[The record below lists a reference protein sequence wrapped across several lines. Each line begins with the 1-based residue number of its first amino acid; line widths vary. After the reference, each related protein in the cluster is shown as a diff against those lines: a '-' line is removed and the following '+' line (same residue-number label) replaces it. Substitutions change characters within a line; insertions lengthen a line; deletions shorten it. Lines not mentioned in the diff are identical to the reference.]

1 MAESGGDRKQGERQ
15 RKYVGGRDDGGETER
30 AEPKCEI
37 MKCGMTV
44 KWPTSVSAE
53 SV

>member
-1 MAESGGDRKQGERQ
+1 MAESGRDRERGERQ
-15 RKYVGGRDDGGETER
+15 RKFVEGRDSGGETER

-44 KWPTSVSAE
+44 K
-53 SV
+53 